1 MNTTMYPKWSAKTIV
16 IGKPLTLLSVTVVV
30 FTLLNYLSGYI
41 LPPVLEAI
49 FGDENAY
56 YISIWVSLFA
66 LLVVALLVSVKI
78 LVFAENKRLASMDA
92 SRAELYYNRERK
104 FKWHILY
111 TLSAGF
117 LVFYIGMLILD
128 YLMIRFLNPEN
139 AGASY
144 IVMVIAM
151 IAAFVLLGIG
161 VCRGTIWM
169 HGYLVRLTHTNEELI
184 SDMYTGAYNRII
196 PSFVHIADVENVLS
210 KAYTHSVLIA
220 VVICVV
226 KTVLNKLWQLV
237 RPIAKA
243 LGIVAL
249 FGFLFAVITGLD
261 MADRVERE
269 LADIG
274 KNAFTSSDDSMSHEE
289 YYEKQQD
296 TKQKWRNAAKAKEK
310 WQFDSYQARKASAYN
325 ANSYDAQRK
334 KEFAKQSYFDW
345 KKAEKDK
352 YN

>member
-1 MNTTMYPKWSAKTIV
+1 MNTTLYPKWSAKAIV
-16 IGKPLTLLSVTVVV
+16 IGKPLTLLSVTVAV

-56 YISIWVSLFA
+56 YFSIWVSLFA
-66 LLVVALLVSVKI
+66 LLVVALFVSVKI
-78 LVFAENKRLASMDA
+78 LVLAENKRLTSMA
-92 SRAELYYNRERK
+92 ISKALQYYNRERK

-111 TLSAGF
+111 ALSAGS

-128 YLMIRFLNPEN
+128 HLMIRFLNPEN

-144 IVMVIAM
+144 IVMVLAV
-151 IAAFVLLGIG
+151 IAAFVLLIIG
-161 VCRGTIWM
+161 VCRGTIWLHSFM
-169 HGYLVRLTHTNEELI
+169 IRLTHTNEDLI
-184 SDMYTGAYNRII
+184 NDMHAGAYNRII
-196 PSFVHIADVENVLS
+196 PSFVVITEVENVLS

-226 KTVLNKLWQLV
+226 KTVLNGLWQLV

-269 LADIG
+269 LADVG
-274 KNAFTSSDDSMSHEE
+274 KNAFTSSDDSMNHEE

-296 TKQKWRNAAKAKEK
+296 TKQKWHNAAKAKEK
-310 WQFDSYQARKASAYN
+310 WQYDSYQARKASAYN

-334 KEFAKQSYFDW
+334 KEFAKQSYLDW

>member
-1 MNTTMYPKWSAKTIV
+1 MNTTMYPKWSAKNIV
-16 IGKPLTLLSVTVVV
+16 IGRPLTLLSVTVAV

-66 LLVVALLVSVKI
+66 LLVVALFVSAKI
-78 LVFAENKRLASMDA
+78 LVFAENKRLVSMDISKA
-92 SRAELYYNRERK
+92 VRYYNRERK

-111 TLSAGF
+111 TLLVGF
-117 LVFYIGMLILD
+117 IVFYAGMVILANV
-128 YLMIRFLNPEN
+128 MNKFLNPEN

-144 IVMVIAM
+144 IVMVLAVIAT
-151 IAAFVLLGIG
+151 FVLLIIG

-169 HGYLVRLTHTNEELI
+169 HGFMIRLTHTNKDLI
-184 SDMYTGAYNRII
+184 NDMYAGAYNGII
-196 PSFVHIADVENVLS
+196 PSFVDITEVESVLS

-226 KTVLNKLWQLV
+226 KTALNGLWQFV

-310 WQFDSYQARKASAYN
+310 WQYDSYQARKASAYN

-334 KEFAKQSYFDW
+334 REFAKQSYFDW